1 MGDDGIRR
9 ESGVDDSLLL
19 QYPLSSHILSG
30 RKLLFAASTSRP
42 GGAQTLDIF
51 RSFAMSAE
59 PGSQSSTLGRQRD
72 LEPPSQLPAPPPSL
86 RLYVILLV
94 VALILIAA
102 GLSSGTQDWPGFSLN
117 LASEIVGA
125 VIILIVVDRRLRA
138 RDIQA
143 IQRAQEKT
151 RLRFTLMTSP
161 QCRDICGF
169 AGVLATQLEKVAKP
183 YHLPRPRVE
192 AEVDAALDESVMLE
206 GGAGSGK
213 TTLLHR
219 AVLKRAR
226 DVMRDPG
233 KTRVPIL
240 VSGVRWVEG
249 SAKDVLFETMRS
261 YYAVSDRVFSKLLA
275 QGRVLGVF
283 DGIDESLNPAER
295 IEAIRE
301 FLRKYPGNAV
311 VLSTRSALD
320 DRIKALGLKSI
331 EVPVLTEEE
340 RKRVLELR
348 ERFSP
353 PR

>member
-1 MGDDGIRR
+1 
-9 ESGVDDSLLL
+9 
-19 QYPLSSHILSG
+19 
-30 RKLLFAASTSRP
+30 
-42 GGAQTLDIF
+42 
-51 RSFAMSAE
+51 MSIE
-59 PGSQSSTLGRQRD
+59 PGSLNSTLDRQRD
-72 LEPPSQLPAPPPSL
+72 PEPPFQVSTPSPSL
-86 RLYVILLV
+86 FLYIVLLLV
-94 VALILIAA
+94 AFVLVAA

-125 VIILIVVDRRLRA
+125 VIILIVVDHRLRA
-138 RDIQA
+138 RDVQA

-161 QCRDICGF
+161 QCREICGF
-169 AGVLATQLEKVAKP
+169 AGVLAAQLEKVAKP
-183 YHLPRPRVE
+183 YYLPRPKIE
-192 AEVDAALDESVMLE
+192 ATVDAALDEGVVLE
-206 GGAGSGK
+206 GGAGTGK

-226 DVMRDPG
+226 DVMRDPR

-249 SAKDVLFETMRS
+249 SADDVLFETMRS
-261 YYAVSDRVFSKLLA
+261 YYAVSDRVFRKLLA
-275 QGRVLGVF
+275 KGRILGVF

-311 VLSTRSALD
+311 VLSTRSAVD
-320 DRIKALGLKSI
+320 DRIKSLGLKSL
-331 EVPVLTEEE
+331 EVPVLNDEE

>member
-1 MGDDGIRR
+1 MALSTPRPVGTRTHAIIR
-9 ESGVDDSLLL
+9 SL
-19 QYPLSSHILSG
+19 
-30 RKLLFAASTSRP
+30 
-42 GGAQTLDIF
+42 
-51 RSFAMSAE
+51 AMSVE
-59 PGSQSSTLGRQRD
+59 PGSLKSTLGRQRD
-72 LEPPSQLPAPPPSL
+72 PEPPFQVSAPAPSL
-86 RLYVILLV
+86 FLYIVLML
-94 VALILIAA
+94 VALVLVAA

-125 VIILIVVDRRLRA
+125 VIILIVVDHRLRA
-138 RDIQA
+138 RDVQA

-161 QCRDICGF
+161 QCREICGF

-183 YHLPRPRVE
+183 YHLPRPKIE
-192 AEVDAALDESVMLE
+192 ATVDGALDEGVVLG

-219 AVLKRAR
+219 AVLKRAK
-226 DVMRDPG
+226 DLMGDPR

-249 SAKDVLFETMRS
+249 SAEDALYETMRS
-261 YYAVSDRVFSKLLA
+261 YYAVSDRVFRKLLA
-275 QGRVLGVF
+275 KGRILGVF

-311 VLSTRSALD
+311 VLSTRSAVD
-320 DRIKALGLKSI
+320 DRVKSLGLRSL
-331 EVPVLTEEE
+331 EVPLLTDEE

-353 PR
+353 SR